1 MQFDGHL
8 NRSNKAGLP
17 AQSASQLPPGGNG
30 GSRPRAETAGSG
42 APRPTLSVADAVALT
57 VGIVIGAG
65 IFRTPALVA
74 ANAGSE
80 ALVLL
85 AWALGGGVSII
96 GALCYA
102 ELATTYPNAGG
113 DYHYLSRAYGPR
125 VGFLFAWAR
134 MGVIQTGSIA
144 LLAFIFG
151 DYASRVLYLGSHSS
165 AIYAAMAVVALT
177 ALNAVGVRGSN
188 RVQNAL
194 TSVEVLGLFLIAVV
208 GLAIVAPPVESAVSA
223 PVDSYGGGSFG
234 TALVLVLLTY
244 GGWSEAAYVS
254 AEVRQP
260 ERNMLR
266 TLLLSISLI
275 TGLYLLVNLA
285 YLRGLGLTGVAGSEA
300 VAADLMGQA
309 FGGLAPQTI
318 SVLIAVSALTS
329 ANTTIFTGARTGY
342 ALGRDF
348 ASLAWLGHW
357 NERTDTPTN
366 ALFAQAGWALTLIVL
381 GTVARGGF
389 ETMVSYTSPVFWF
402 FFMLA
407 GLSVIVLRR
416 KDPGSPRPF
425 RVPGYPLPPLLLSA
439 TSAYLLYSSV
449 VYTGTG
455 ALVGVGVLGIGAALL
470 LAMHLKGFYPR
481 R

>member
-1 MQFDGHL
+1 M
-8 NRSNKAGLP
+8 NPSAGSIPP
-17 AQSASQLPPGGNG
+17 AGV
-30 GSRPRAETAGSG
+30 AGSG
-42 APRPTLSVADAVALT
+42 VPRPTLRVVDAVALT

-74 ANAGSE
+74 ASAGSE

-102 ELATTYPNAGG
+102 ELATTYPHAGG
-113 DYHYLSRAYGPR
+113 DYHYLSRAYGPH

-134 MGVIQTGSIA
+134 MAVIQTGSIA

-151 DYASRVLYLGSHSS
+151 DYASRLLHLGAHSS
-165 AIYAAMAVVALT
+165 AVYAALAVVGLT
-177 ALNAVGVRGSN
+177 ALNAAGVRESKH
-188 RVQNAL
+188 VQNVL
-194 TSVEVLGLFLIAVV
+194 TTVEVLGLLLIAVV
-208 GLAIVAPPVESAVSA
+208 GLALVAPSAEPAVSPA
-223 PVDSYGGGSFG
+223 MQPPGGGSFG
-234 TALVLVLLTY
+234 AAMVLVLLTY

-254 AEVRQP
+254 ADVRQP

-266 TLLLSISLI
+266 TLLLSIGLI

-285 YLRGLGLTGVAGSEA
+285 YLRGLGLAGVARSEA
-300 VAADLMGQA
+300 VAADLMGRA
-309 FGGLAPQTI
+309 FGGLAPEMI
-318 SVLIAVSALTS
+318 SLLIAVSALTS

-348 ASLAWLGHW
+348 VSLAWLGRW
-357 NERTDTPTN
+357 NERVNTPGN
-366 ALFAQAGWALTLIVL
+366 ALLAQAGWALVLIVL
-381 GTVARGGF
+381 GAVARGGF

-407 GLSVIVLRR
+407 AFSVIVLRR

-425 RVPGYPLPPLLLSA
+425 RVPGYPITPLLLSA

-449 VYTGTG
+449 AYTGAG
-455 ALVGVGVLGIGAALL
+455 ALVGVGVLGVGAVLSAATVRLSSRIPVS
-470 LAMHLKGFYPR
+470 GPPFSESTE
-481 R
+481 

>member
-1 MQFDGHL
+1 
-8 NRSNKAGLP
+8 
-17 AQSASQLPPGGNG
+17 
-30 GSRPRAETAGSG
+30 
-42 APRPTLSVADAVALT
+42 

-74 ANAGSE
+74 ASAGSE

-177 ALNAVGVRGSN
+177 ALNAAGVRESN

-223 PVDSYGGGSFG
+223 PVDSYEGGSFG

-244 GGWSEAAYVS
+244 GGWSEAAYIS

-309 FGGLAPQTI
+309 FGGLAPQII

-348 ASLAWLGHW
+348 AFLAWLGHW

-449 VYTGTG
+449 AYTGTG

-481 R
+481 K